1 MPYRDL
7 AYYLDSVG
15 WTAVTAWSTGATIAA
30 GVLRRQLATPAVNS
44 ERVFISI
51 VAGTTHATTEPTWV
65 TTRGGKTT
73 DNTVTWQ
80 ECTGLTAV
88 NGDIATTVTW
98 AELKAFTSTCLI
110 GQLVLNNTETHIFIM
125 STAGTIGASQPSFN
139 TTTGVTTA
147 DNTAT
152 WTCIGA
158 VGAFSGGQAPYARAQ
173 SISGD
178 VGTTLYIKS
187 SHAETSSGNVSLV
200 STGTYAQPQR
210 WICHNGGAYPPAAAN
225 VTTGATITTSG
236 SALTINSVNAY
247 IEGLTLVE
255 TGAGASINVASVNC
269 YTKFKNCMF
278 VFTGSSAGFGWGNSG
293 SGSMGWMTLDNCGF
307 SFSTTS
313 QTVNLGNGTV
323 VWKNSTFY
331 SGSAVPTLAINVL
344 ATFAH
349 VALDFIGV
357 DFSGAGSGKTIFNLT
372 TGVGLV
378 RMVNCKL
385 GASVTVCTTPTGPF
399 LRAEVINCD
408 SGTTVYRNE
417 IYDYMGTL
425 TSEATIVLTGGSP
438 VSWKIVTTANV
449 RFEQPFVS
457 FPLTVWNDDT
467 GVSKTLTVQG
477 IWGGGAV
484 PNNDDIWVEVEYL
497 GSSATPIVSFVNDTK
512 ATVLTTGA
520 AQDAGAGT
528 WGGST
533 TKFALAVTF
542 TPQMKGVIT
551 ARVKCA
557 KVSSTFYIDP
567 KITLT

>member
-1 MPYRDL
+1 
-7 AYYLDSVG
+7 
-15 WTAVTAWSTGATIAA
+15 
-30 GVLRRQLATPAVNS
+30 
-44 ERVFISI
+44 
-51 VAGTTHATTEPTWV
+51 
-65 TTRGGKTT
+65 
-73 DNTVTWQ
+73 
-80 ECTGLTAV
+80 
-88 NGDIATTVTW
+88 
-98 AELKAFTSTCLI
+98 
-110 GQLVLNNTETHIFIM
+110 
-125 STAGTIGASQPSFN
+125 
-139 TTTGVTTA
+139 
-147 DNTAT
+147 
-152 WTCIGA
+152 
-158 VGAFSGGQAPYARAQ
+158 
-173 SISGD
+173 
-178 VGTTLYIKS
+178 
-187 SHAETSSGNVSLV
+187 
-200 STGTYAQPQR
+200 
-210 WICHNGGAYPPAAAN
+210 
-225 VTTGATITTSG
+225 
-236 SALTINSVNAY
+236 
-247 IEGLTLVE
+247 
-255 TGAGASINVASVNC
+255 
-269 YTKFKNCMF
+269 
-278 VFTGSSAGFGWGNSG
+278 
-293 SGSMGWMTLDNCGF
+293 
-307 SFSTTS
+307 
-313 QTVNLGNGTV
+313 
-323 VWKNSTFY
+323 
-331 SGSAVPTLAINVL
+331 
-344 ATFAH
+344 
-349 VALDFIGV
+349 
-357 DFSGAGSGKTIFNLT
+357 
-372 TGVGLV
+372 
-378 RMVNCKL
+378 MVNCKL